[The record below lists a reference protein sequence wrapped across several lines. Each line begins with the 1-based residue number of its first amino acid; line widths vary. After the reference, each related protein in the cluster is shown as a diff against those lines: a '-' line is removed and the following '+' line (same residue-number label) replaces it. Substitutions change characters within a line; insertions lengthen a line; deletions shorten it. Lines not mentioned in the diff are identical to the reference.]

1 MHIFNPGTRIVQA
14 YPLGNEFIVV
24 ERTPSN
30 IAYGN
35 GVQVPDTVVKKIY
48 GIGSKGEMVLK
59 DTITGTVTPAQ
70 TIPETI
76 SFPV

>member
-1 MHIFNPGTRIVQA
+1 MEIYILGTRITQA

-30 IAYGN
+30 MALGN
-35 GVQVPDTVVKKIY
+35 GQPVPDTIVKKIY

-59 DTITGTVTPAQ
+59 DAITGTIVPAQ
-70 TIPETI
+70 VLPETI
-76 SFPV
+76 TFPK